1 MNLQLY
7 KLGNESYLVD
17 FKNLAPGFTAISD
30 EANPDPSPE
39 MQRSS
44 SSSSSSISN
53 LAEKIPKLE
62 IDDSSAMEMDREV
75 AAASRS
81 QRFQEKYRRLS
92 HQNMEFFEMCS
103 ALITTLAQ

>member
-39 MQRSS
+39 ARRSS
-44 SSSSSSISN
+44 SSSSSSN
-53 LAEKIPKLE
+53 LAEKILKLE
-62 IDDSSAMEMDREV
+62 IDDSSAMEMDREF

-92 HQNMEFFEMCS
+92 QNMEFFEMCS